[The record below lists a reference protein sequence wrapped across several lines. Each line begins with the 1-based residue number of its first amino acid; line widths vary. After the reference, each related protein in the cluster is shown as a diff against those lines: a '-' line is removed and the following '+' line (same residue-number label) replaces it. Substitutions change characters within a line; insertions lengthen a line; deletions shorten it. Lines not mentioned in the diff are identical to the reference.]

1 MTTETQSSASDTPV
15 AEEVAATTPVTE
27 EVAAPVT
34 KDVADAAPVTKDVA
48 DAAPVTKDVA
58 DAAPITKDVADAA
71 LATEGSAPEKV
82 RSQSALVFRTLP
94 TRQTVNPGWWLL
106 AVAAVGV
113 AAWLTVTVARG
124 THFTTGQ
131 RAAAAW
137 TSLLVVVALAIVA
150 QVILLWYQSGLPGMP
165 GATPDQ
171 RTLAYRRRGLKA
183 AVIGQDGRASTSK
196 TQVALWTAALVWAL
210 VDLLLLARAY
220 HSGTLFTNAVTSNW
234 HPEYLVLLGLPVAA
248 ATAAKAAVASVNS
261 GQGPA
266 TSDNA
271 SDMAATLNAGVYVRD
286 PVGKGV
292 WGFLAGVAELFTGD
306 DDAVAWADLQYVVF
320 TLITLAYFASQFLAQ
335 PTAGLPPVP
344 AALLTL
350 MGVSATGYTANKI
363 VSTKVNTK
371 QASPAGQ

>member
-1 MTTETQSSASDTPV
+1 MTTETQNSASGTLAKDDV
-15 AEEVAATTPVTE
+15 ASAM
-27 EVAAPVT
+27 PVT
-34 KDVADAAPVTKDVA
+34 KKP
-48 DAAPVTKDVA
+48 
-58 DAAPITKDVADAA
+58 A
-71 LATEGSAPEKV
+71 L
-82 RSQSALVFRTLP
+82 RSRSALVFRTLP
-94 TRQTVNPGWWLL
+94 NPRTVNPGWWLL
-106 AVAAVGV
+106 AVVAVGV
-113 AAWLTVTVARG
+113 AAWLTVVVARG
-124 THFTTGQ
+124 TQFTTGH

-137 TSLLVVVALAIVA
+137 TALLVVAALAMVA
-150 QVILLWYQSGLPGMP
+150 QVILLWYQSGLPGVA
-165 GATPDQ
+165 GAAPDQ

-196 TQVALWTAALVWAL
+196 TQVVLWTAAVVWAL
-210 VDLLLLARAY
+210 VDLLLLARGY
-220 HSGTLFTNAVTSNW
+220 RSGTLFTNAVTSNW

-248 ATAAKAAVASVNS
+248 ATVAKAAVAGANS
-261 GQGPA
+261 GQGPV
-266 TSDNA
+266 TSTDVAAGA
-271 SDMAATLNAGVYVRD
+271 SGVYVRD
-286 PVGKGV
+286 PVREGV